1 MSLPVYKRLASYTSS
16 LAELVKEKFVFTT
29 VAVADLWLSLA
40 QEFSMLNSVCR
51 PRPGSSGGCPRRRPH
66 SLWAACASALSLHS
80 TEVLLVFRGK
90 IRWLWYPA
98 VLIAEQKVK
107 GRAVLGPEYRTRG
120 TEVQLSVADRG
131 VDTAQPAFPS
141 R

>member
-1 MSLPVYKRLASYTSS
+1 MSLPVYKRLASY
-16 LAELVKEKFVFTT
+16 TT

-131 VDTAQPAFPS
+131 VDTAQPVFPS